1 VSLRL
6 LFIDELRGY
15 AKSKVMIVLWI
26 GLPLL
31 SFLIQ
36 FIEPGELEG
45 MPISFLVS
53 LLVSSIGGTLSAI
66 MLSTSIVSEKN
77 RHVYELFLIRPVKR
91 SSLILAKFMAVYL
104 CLVVAVAIS
113 LSIGLIIDGF
123 TGRLSEN
130 FLSITFEYLIM
141 SFSSMA
147 ITCSIG
153 ILFGVTVS
161 SVPVAAILSVYLGSQ
176 LSSLIILPIFFMEG
190 LDPVILS
197 LALGIPIS
205 IIVIGIDVSL
215 FNRQQF

>member
-6 LFIDELRGY
+6 LFVDELRGY

-36 FIEPGELEG
+36 FIDPGELEG

-91 SSLILAKFMAVYL
+91 SSLILAKYLAVYL

-113 LSIGLIIDGF
+113 LSIGFIIDGF
-123 TGRLSEN
+123 TGKLSEN
-130 FLSITFEYLIM
+130 LLNTTFEYLLM

-153 ILFGVTVS
+153 ILFGVVAS

-176 LSSLIILPIFFMEG
+176 LSSLIILPIFFIEG
-190 LDPVILS
+190 LNPVILS

-205 IIVIGIDVSL
+205 ITFIGIDIIL

>member
-1 VSLRL
+1 MSLVL
-6 LFIDELRGY
+6 LFFDEIKGF
-15 AKSKVMIVLWI
+15 AKSRVMIVLWI

-36 FIEPGELEG
+36 FIDPGELEG

-53 LLVSSIGGTLSAI
+53 LIVSSIGGTLSGV

-91 SSLILAKFMAVYL
+91 SSLILAKYLAVYL
-104 CLVVAVAIS
+104 CLVVAVTIS
-113 LSIGLIIDGF
+113 FAVGLIIDGF
-123 TGRLSEN
+123 TGKLSQN
-130 FLSITFEYLIM
+130 YLSITFDYLIM

-153 ILFGVTVS
+153 ILFGVVVS

-176 LSSLIILPIFFMEG
+176 LSSLIILPIFFIET
-190 LDPVILS
+190 LNPVLLALS
-197 LALGIPIS
+197 LGIS
-205 IIVIGIDVSL
+205 ITLIMMSFNIFL
-215 FNRQQF
+215 FSRKQF

>member
-15 AKSKVMIVLWI
+15 AKSKIMIVLWI

-36 FIEPGELEG
+36 FIDPGELEG

-53 LLVSSIGGTLSAI
+53 LVVSSIGGTLSAI

-91 SSLILAKFMAVYL
+91 SSLLLAKFLAVYL

-113 LSIGLIIDGF
+113 LSVGLIIDGF
-123 TGRLSEN
+123 TGKLSEN

-141 SFSSMA
+141 SLSSMA

-176 LSSLIILPIFFMEG
+176 LSSLIILPVFFLQG
-190 LDPVILS
+190 LNPVVLS

-205 IIVIGIDVSL
+205 IIVIGIDISL

>member
-6 LFIDELRGY
+6 LFVDELRGY

-36 FIEPGELEG
+36 FINPGELEG

-53 LLVSSIGGTLSAI
+53 LVVSSIGGTLSAI

-91 SSLILAKFMAVYL
+91 SSLILAKFLAVYL

-113 LSIGLIIDGF
+113 LSVGLIVDGF
-123 TGRLSEN
+123 TNKLSEN

-153 ILFGVTVS
+153 ILFGVVVS

-176 LSSLIILPIFFMEG
+176 LSSLIILPIFFLGG
-190 LDPVILS
+190 LNPVILS

-205 IIVIGIDVSL
+205 IIVIGIDISL

>member
-1 VSLRL
+1 MSLRL
-6 LFIDELRGY
+6 LFVDELRGY

-36 FIEPGELEG
+36 FIDPGELEG

-91 SSLILAKFMAVYL
+91 SSLILAKYLAVYL

-113 LSIGLIIDGF
+113 LSIGFIIDGF
-123 TGRLSEN
+123 TGKLSEN
-130 FLSITFEYLIM
+130 LLNTTFEYLLM

-153 ILFGVTVS
+153 ILFGVVAS

-176 LSSLIILPIFFMEG
+176 LSSLIILPIFFIEG
-190 LDPVILS
+190 LNPVILS

-205 IIVIGIDVSL
+205 ITFIGIDIIL